1 MSTLTDFLTGIA
13 DAIRSKTGESGS
25 ILASDFASRISG
37 IQVGVDTSDATATAE
52 NIDSGKTAYVNGQ
65 KVTGTSTKVDTSDA
79 TAAAGDIVSGKTAWV
94 NGDKLTGTNT
104 TKAVKSITITQPDG
118 YIFTSSGTST
128 VTVSPN
134 GSFELWFNPSS
145 SDYVVP
151 CKVTLNY

>member
-13 DAIRSKTGESGS
+13 DASRSKTGESGS

-37 IQVGVDTSDATATAE
+37 IQVG
-52 NIDSGKTAYVNGQ
+52 
-65 KVTGTSTKVDTSDA
+65 VDTSDA